1 MVENRTSDLIAER
14 QAAKRLQGV
23 EIDLVTGKIDRKI
36 GGLAV
41 RAPFQLPLQ
50 RGIANGKLE
59 IVETLVQRRQRD
71 VGGKTGGI
79 ELADRRIDR
88 TGKPVC
94 QPGWLVGGNEQIA
107 VESGTIQQRQGT
119 FGFQLR
125 PAGQRCHGVNHLPAA
140 AIRAHVQPD
149 VTNGRVVGNQRR

>member
-50 RGIANGKLE
+50 RGVANRKLE

-71 VGGKTGGI
+71 VGSETGGI
-79 ELADRRIDR
+79 ELANRRIDR
-88 TGKPVC
+88 T
-94 QPGWLVGGNEQIA
+94 
-107 VESGTIQQRQGT
+107 
-119 FGFQLR
+119 
-125 PAGQRCHGVNHLPAA
+125 
-140 AIRAHVQPD
+140 
-149 VTNGRVVGNQRR
+149 